1 MDKIIMTEDMFLTLL
16 DAEREAG
23 QTEAQLSE
31 AYARIQMAIDY
42 IKDFQFKSSADKT
55 LLKILGGDLSEEE

>member
-42 IKDFQFKSSADKT
+42 IKDFQFKSSVDET